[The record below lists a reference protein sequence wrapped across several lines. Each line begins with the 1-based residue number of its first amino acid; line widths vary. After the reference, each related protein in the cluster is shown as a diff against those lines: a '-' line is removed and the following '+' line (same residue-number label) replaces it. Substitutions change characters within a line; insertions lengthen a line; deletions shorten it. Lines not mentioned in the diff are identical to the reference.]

1 MDKLEKTLNL
11 VRLNIEY
18 MQILTN
24 ARAYTDPKAAEYDQN
39 KSSFSKARKRV
50 DKLLEA
56 IENPENLQENLQE
69 GTKKDI
75 EEEEVYK
82 KEIK

>member
-1 MDKLEKTLNL
+1 MDKPEMMINL
-11 VRLNIEY
+11 VRMNLEY

-39 KSSFSKARKRV
+39 KSSFNKTRQRV

-56 IENPENLQENLQE
+56 IENPENLQE

-75 EEEEVYK
+75 EEEESYK